1 MVLRRSVPC
10 EGCFLKVCVTEGM
23 RCLKEIE
30 VDEVMKACG
39 QILERIPAEHG
50 RDVLE
55 ASAVL

>member
-1 MVLRRSVPC
+1 L
-10 EGCFLKVCVTEGM
+10 LKVCITEGM

-39 QILERIPAEHG
+39 QILDRIQAPHA
-50 RDVLE
+50 RNVLE